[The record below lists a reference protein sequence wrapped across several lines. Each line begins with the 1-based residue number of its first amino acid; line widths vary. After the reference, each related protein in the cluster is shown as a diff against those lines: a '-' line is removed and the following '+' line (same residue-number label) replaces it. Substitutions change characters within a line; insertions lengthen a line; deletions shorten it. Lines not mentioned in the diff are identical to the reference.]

1 MFTNLKNDYF
11 LGLKC
16 LFTIIFIPFITY
28 YNLLTYYYYHNII
41 SSISITTIIFFF
53 TIIIF
58 SIIPY
63 WVRKT
68 LFLLTYIWLLS
79 LCIISRQRL
88 SSNSLPTYIQ
98 THTQTHTYTHTHTYW
113 KMKKL
118 NLEKVNK
125 QLTDIITSNQ
135 CTKSYDHMMCG
146 WDNEQFWV
154 SFALLPSIP
163 KS

>member
-63 WVRKT
+63 WARKT

-98 THTQTHTYTHTHTYW
+98 THTQTHTYTHTHTHIL
-113 KMKKL
+113 KD
-118 NLEKVNK
+118 EKVKSWESK
-125 QLTDIITSNQ
+125 QTVNRYYHFKPVYQKLW
-135 CTKSYDHMMCG
+135 SYDVWLG
-146 WDNEQFWV
+146 
-154 SFALLPSIP
+154 
-163 KS
+163 